1 MTDELV
7 TIGRIIKPHGI
18 RGEVAVDVLSDVPGR
33 FDAGVEVKV
42 GGRAMTI
49 AASRPHQGR
58 VLLTFDHLRD
68 RSDAERIRGQ
78 TIEAP
83 PVDLSDT
90 EAYFAHE
97 LVGMAVVDG
106 EGAPLGHV
114 SALIELPSAAGYDL
128 LEVVRDD
135 GSTWLLPAVEDLVEI
150 GEDAAGGEQLR
161 VVDPP
166 DGLLEPDAADVASE
180 PPP

>member
-1 MTDELV
+1 MADELV

-33 FDAGVEVKV
+33 FDAGVEVRV
-42 GGRAMTI
+42 GGHLMTI
-49 AASRPHQGR
+49 SASRPHQGR
-58 VLLTFDHLRD
+58 VLLSFDHLRD
-68 RSDAERIRGQ
+68 RSDAERVRGLP
-78 TIEAP
+78 IEAP

-97 LVGMAVVDG
+97 LIGMAVVDV
-106 EGAPLGHV
+106 EDAPLGQV

-128 LEVVRDD
+128 LEVARED
-135 GSTWLLPAVEDLVEI
+135 GSTWLLPAVEDFVEI
-150 GEDAAGGEQLR
+150 GEDEAGRERLR

-166 DGLLEPDAADVASE
+166 DGLLEPDAAEIASE
-180 PPP
+180 PPS